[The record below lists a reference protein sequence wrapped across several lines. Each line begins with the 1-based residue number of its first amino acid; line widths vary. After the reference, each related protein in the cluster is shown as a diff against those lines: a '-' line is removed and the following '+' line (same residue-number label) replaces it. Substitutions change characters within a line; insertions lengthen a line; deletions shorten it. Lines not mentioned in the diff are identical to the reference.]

1 MQLKMFMQYIPN
13 DRQIWKIWSIN
24 TYTTNI
30 VTKKGQNESS
40 KDTQALTHL
49 PAKLKGSGEVHG
61 YANDCDEQVGNT
73 RRGLMVSS

>member
-1 MQLKMFMQYIPN
+1 MQLKMFIQYIPMT
-13 DRQIWKIWSIN
+13 DKFERFDQLIPI
-24 TYTTNI
+24 TNI

-40 KDTQALTHL
+40 KDTRGLTHL